1 MIVTTAVDAAR
12 NANNKVVGQKIGR
25 DNYKINNLEWPY
37 LDAETWSSML
47 QEFDK
52 HFFSSVQF
60 WDMVNNCWRTL
71 TMYPGDRSAD
81 VFKYDKNGIPIA
93 YINCKVNITLNSRAT
108 SCHVADC
115 KIDGYDCKT
124 TENKII
130 QQ

>member
-37 LDAETWSSML
+37 LEAETWSSML

-52 HFFSSVQF
+52 HFFSSVEF
-60 WDMVNNCWRTL
+60 WDMVNNCWQTL

-93 YINCKVNITLNSRAT
+93 YINCKVNI
-108 SCHVADC
+108 
-115 KIDGYDCKT
+115 IDSGW
-124 TENKII
+124 
-130 QQ
+130 